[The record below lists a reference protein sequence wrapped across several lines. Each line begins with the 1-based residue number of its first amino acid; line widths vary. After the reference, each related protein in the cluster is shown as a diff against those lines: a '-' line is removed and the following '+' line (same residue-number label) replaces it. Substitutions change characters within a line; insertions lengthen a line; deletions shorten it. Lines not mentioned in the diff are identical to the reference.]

1 MKHVIITFLFLMIS
15 INAQQELTQN
25 PEKDSKFLE
34 IQVDNPELQSE
45 IDNLKIEYDSE
56 LNKIK
61 EEFKIKKKSLR
72 KLYKGKLKEIRKK
85 YKIKKSK
92 KKKIK

>member
-1 MKHVIITFLFLMIS
+1 MKHVVITFLFLMIS
-15 INAQQELTQN
+15 INAQQELKQK

-56 LNKIK
+56 LNKLK
-61 EEFKIKKKSLR
+61 EEFKIQKKSLR
-72 KLYKGKLKEIRKK
+72 KSYKGQLKELRKK
-85 YKIKKSK
+85 YKTKKSK
-92 KKKIK
+92 KKKDK